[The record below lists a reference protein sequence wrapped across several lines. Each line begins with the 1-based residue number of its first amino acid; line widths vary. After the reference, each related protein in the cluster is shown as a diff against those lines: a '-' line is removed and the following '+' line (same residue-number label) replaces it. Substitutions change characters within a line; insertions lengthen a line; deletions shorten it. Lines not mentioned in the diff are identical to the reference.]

1 MLVSPPYTP
10 EQVKSINV
18 YQRTA
23 NMFSKI
29 TCKCGALYYA
39 REEGLTC
46 KKCFHELDTVPL
58 FIANGTWNIFRP
70 KPEDEDDE

>member
-1 MLVSPPYTP
+1 MLVSSPYTI

-23 NMFSKI
+23 EMFSPI
-29 TCKCGALYYA
+29 TCKCGGAYYA
-39 REEGLTC
+39 KEEGLTC
-46 KKCFHELDTVPL
+46 KKCLHEIDQVPL

-70 KPEDEDDE
+70 KPDPEEDE